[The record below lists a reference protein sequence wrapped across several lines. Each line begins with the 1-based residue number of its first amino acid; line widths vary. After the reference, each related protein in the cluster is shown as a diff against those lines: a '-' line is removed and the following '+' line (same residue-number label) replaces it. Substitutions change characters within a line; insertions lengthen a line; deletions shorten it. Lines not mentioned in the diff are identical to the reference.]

1 MKQKYNKLKEKLEK
15 NKFFS
20 EQKIFSIEDLPN
32 QGAFIIFE
40 KFEDKEQLRKLFDE
54 LNKTYCCSKKRN
66 SLVKIIK

>member
-40 KFEDKEQLRKLFDE
+40 KFEDKEKMRKLFAP
-54 LNKTYCCSKKRN
+54 LNKTKCCSKKKRAY
-66 SLVKIIK
+66 LF